1 MLRENVA
8 GAVERGLHVRDAFLG
23 VDELRGFGLRIELG
37 IGEQRRGERLEPGFA
52 GDLRARAAL
61 RLVREIQVFEDL
73 LAVGAFDRGA
83 QFVGELALLVDA
95 LEDRRAPVFEFA
107 QIQEPFFEIAQ
118 LRIVE
123 IAGHFL
129 AIPGD
134 ERDG

>member
-1 MLRENVA
+1 MSRAPSSAAFTSATPFSASTNFAASVCGSSFGSA
-8 GAVERGLHVRDAFLG
+8 SSAV
-23 VDELRGFGLRIELG
+23 
-37 IGEQRRGERLEPGFA
+37 GERLEPGFA

-83 QFVGELALLVDA
+83 QFVGELALLADA
-95 LEDRRAPVFEFA
+95 LEDRRAAVFEFA
-107 QIQEPFFEIAQ
+107 QIHEPFLEIAQ